1 MPQLLDTAL
10 ESMVVLLM
18 ERAKTFLRHFE
29 SLRDA
34 DVSSPGHSFPFQRY
48 DDARLHLVFRA
59 VYILCKVRGYKT
71 VVKLFPHEVAD
82 LEPTLKL
89 YVSLIL
95 RGLHSAYS
103 AALRAMPHAMQCR
116 TPCNRSMLP
125 LQTMKQCGVLVVPH
139 ALLVGTMQ
147 QPYGHCPPRPGHAV
161 VVLRPNTPSC
171 PCGTTVAIAR
181 VLPEHVTPP
190 YRAPHA
196 MRLSLTSMIPPTR
209 PLSHLARTLLTHA
222 ALCSPSRP

>member
-71 VVKLFPHEVAD
+71 VVKLFPHEEAD

-95 RGLHSAYS
+95 RGLHSACS
-103 AALRAMPHAMQCR
+103 AALRAMLHSVQCR
-116 TPCNRSMLP
+116 TPCN
-125 LQTMKQCGVLVVPH
+125 
-139 ALLVGTMQ
+139 
-147 QPYGHCPPRPGHAV
+147 
-161 VVLRPNTPSC
+161 
-171 PCGTTVAIAR
+171 
-181 VLPEHVTPP
+181 
-190 YRAPHA
+190 
-196 MRLSLTSMIPPTR
+196 
-209 PLSHLARTLLTHA
+209 A
-222 ALCSPSRP
+222 ALRAIVQCCHCRQ